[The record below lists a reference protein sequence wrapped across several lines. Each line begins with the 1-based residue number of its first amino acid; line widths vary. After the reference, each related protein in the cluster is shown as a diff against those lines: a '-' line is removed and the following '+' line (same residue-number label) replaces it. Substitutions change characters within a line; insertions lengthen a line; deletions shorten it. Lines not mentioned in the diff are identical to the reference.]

1 VDKSRVVSEAPY
13 SYPQRRHRTL
23 FEREMLYANL
33 DNHPHD
39 NSLAQLRV
47 FQERESLA
55 TDLREICDDST
66 RGRAYMSPTIYRDS
80 GYTLMHLIEEIRHG
94 KIALPDIQRPF
105 VLRLR
110 DLLDPE
116 ASSPRSVER
125 HHLFPKAH
133 LKAKGITGRRSV
145 NAIANMAYLDWPDNS
160 HIAPDDPLTYW
171 PAMTEGLD
179 PERLRRQAYWHA
191 LPVGWEQLDYAT
203 FLERRR
209 TLLAQ
214 VVRDGFSTLWED
226 SEPEPTKGVAGLLR
240 VGESQTVEFKS
251 TARWNVYA
259 SKPDKKMEHVITKTI
274 CGFLNAQGGKLL
286 IGVDDDGNV
295 VGLDAD
301 LQTFRKG
308 NKDGY
313 ELFLRQLLDENL
325 SVPTAG
331 DEGHRSAMP
340 QMRIRL
346 SCRGSRLLIQDSHR
360 ETPWALGTAC

>member
-1 VDKSRVVSEAPY
+1 MDKSRVVSEAPY

-125 HHLFPKAH
+125 HHLFPKATH
-133 LKAKGITGRRSV
+133 
-145 NAIANMAYLDWPDNS
+145 S
-160 HIAPDDPLTYW
+160 HAGCRTRCPSPPRQMMRLMRPRCHTV
-171 PAMTEGLD
+171 
-179 PERLRRQAYWHA
+179 RLRWPR
-191 LPVGWEQLDYAT
+191 E
-203 FLERRR
+203 
-209 TLLAQ
+209 
-214 VVRDGFSTLWED
+214 
-226 SEPEPTKGVAGLLR
+226 
-240 VGESQTVEFKS
+240 
-251 TARWNVYA
+251 
-259 SKPDKKMEHVITKTI
+259 M
-274 CGFLNAQGGKLL
+274 
-286 IGVDDDGNV
+286 
-295 VGLDAD
+295 
-301 LQTFRKG
+301 
-308 NKDGY
+308 
-313 ELFLRQLLDENL
+313 LFL
-325 SVPTAG
+325 
-331 DEGHRSAMP
+331 
-340 QMRIRL
+340 
-346 SCRGSRLLIQDSHR
+346 
-360 ETPWALGTAC
+360 